1 MQSGL
6 VYVSG
11 VARPT
16 PENPIAVN
24 YDRLLVLLI
33 FEPETGTIMDA
44 EVNMIC
50 GTTRDFIKG
59 LLVGHNLYR
68 DIPVI
73 MENIQ
78 NRYWGLSRRALIV
91 CMKDALSKVTDRLR
105 QEGREWLIETAAKK
119 EESTVQNNEDT
130 ICVVGFSKAV
140 HKNPIV
146 IGQMLIGS
154 FLIQN
159 GTGRI
164 LDVQFNTI
172 CPKTSEFLAGLLVDL
187 NFPADLEEMI
197 RRIQELYWEDSNRA
211 VITILRDANNKVLN
225 GKLESEKKGHKGQ

>member
-1 MQSGL
+1 MQNGL
-6 VYVSG
+6 VYVTG

-33 FEPETGTIMDA
+33 FEPETGKIMDA

-50 GTTRDFIKG
+50 GTTRDFIKS

-105 QEGREWLIETAAKK
+105 QTGREALIEAAKK
-119 EESTVQNNEDT
+119 EESLLPNQNDT

-140 HKNPIV
+140 HKNPTV

-154 FLIQN
+154 FLIQSD
-159 GTGRI
+159 TGRI
-164 LDVQFNTI
+164 LNVQFNTI
-172 CPKTSEFLAGLLVDL
+172 CPKTSEFLADLLVDL
-187 NFPADLEEMI
+187 HFPADLEEMI
-197 RRIQELYWEDSNRA
+197 RRVQELYWEDSNRA

-225 GKLESEKKGHKGQ
+225 GKLESEKKEHRGQ